1 MISLCKKVCKTAL
14 IGTVLVGTLAGGTL
28 LIAGPNRAHAVIH
41 DVKTRITQAIDS
53 NLNDTIALR
62 NELRDLEKEYPR
74 RIAKVRADLVGLR
87 GDILQLERERAI
99 SSRVVE
105 LADEDLSQLRPAV
118 KQAAAQ
124 FGDGRRV
131 RLAAV
136 VVDERVY
143 TLQSAGTKVRQ
154 IENTR
159 NAHASRAAD
168 AEHQLAFL
176 RQQETQFS
184 DVVARLEA
192 EQAQFSTQLEQLN
205 RQVDSIQRNERL
217 IELLNKR
224 RRTLEECTSY
234 DVASLDQLT
243 GKLQQILTQQAAELD
258 VLTAGEEAADYEDLA
273 REELER
279 ERDVRDTIDAL
290 DGASQ

>member
-1 MISLCKKVCKTAL
+1 MILLCKKVCKTAL
-14 IGTVLVGTLAGGTL
+14 IASVLVGTLAGGTL
-28 LIAGPNRAHAVIH
+28 LVAGPDRAGAVVH
-41 DVKTRITQAIDS
+41 DVKTRITRAIDA
-53 NLNDTIALR
+53 NLDDPIALR

-74 RIAKVRADLVGLR
+74 RIAKVRGDLVGLQ
-87 GDILQLERERAI
+87 GDIQQLERERAI
-99 SSRVVE
+99 STRVVE
-105 LADEDLSQLRPAV
+105 LAEADLTRLRPAV
-118 KQAAAQ
+118 EQAAAQ
-124 FGDGRRV
+124 IGEGRRA

-143 TLQSAGTKVRQ
+143 TLQSASAKVRQ

-159 NAHASRAAD
+159 NAHASRASD

-184 DVVARLEA
+184 EVVAQLEA
-192 EQAQFSTQLEQLN
+192 EQAQFATQLEQLN

-217 IELLNKR
+217 IDLLDKR
-224 RRTLEECTSY
+224 RRTLEECTTY

-258 VLTAGEEAADYEDLA
+258 VLTAAEEAADYEDLA
-273 REELER
+273 REELQR
-279 ERDVRDTIDAL
+279 ERDVLDTLGAL
-290 DGASQ
+290 EGDSQ